1 MTNIEQIIEFTKNAI
16 KDSGKSFDKIP
27 QDSILK
33 FLAQNGVD
41 KSSSRMEI
49 YKQLQFLYS
58 TENKKSP
65 VAEVKEVVKPGKEAR
80 KSVFGEIKRIA

>member
-1 MTNIEQIIEFTKNAI
+1 MDIDRIIEFSKSAI
-16 KDSGKSFDKIP
+16 KESGKPFDKIP

-41 KSSSRMEI
+41 KAVTRMEI

-58 TENKKSP
+58 VENKKTK
-65 VAEVKEVVKPGKEAR
+65 VDEVKEVVKPGKEAR
-80 KSVFGEIKRIA
+80 KSIFGEIKRIA